1 VIANMSHRRKD
12 IQELIHGTGGV
23 FLILNY
29 CQADISSPLA
39 REWALWAIRNI
50 CEGSKEA
57 REAIA
62 ELQKLGVEKNTQFDK
77 AGLSVV
83 YDEESNR
90 LRIKKL

>member
-1 VIANMSHRRKD
+1 MSYRRKY
-12 IQELIHGTGGV
+12 IQALIHDTGGV
-23 FLILNY
+23 FLILNH
-29 CQADISSPLA
+29 CQADASSPLA

-57 REAIA
+57 REAIS
-62 ELQKLGVEKNTQFDK
+62 ELQKLGVEKSTQFDK
-77 AGLSVV
+77 AGLSVE